1 MKKIKI
7 SKTIFAI
14 RLPLQK
20 TLQSALQN
28 SNCRLQEI
36 LIKVLE
42 V

>member
-20 TLQSALQN
+20 TLRSALQN
-28 SNCRLQEI
+28 SNYKLLEI
-36 LIKVLE
+36 LIKGLE

>member
-14 RLPLQK
+14 KLHLQK
-20 TLQSALQN
+20 TLRSAPQN
-28 SNCRLQEI
+28 SNYRLQEI
-36 LIKVLE
+36 LIKALE